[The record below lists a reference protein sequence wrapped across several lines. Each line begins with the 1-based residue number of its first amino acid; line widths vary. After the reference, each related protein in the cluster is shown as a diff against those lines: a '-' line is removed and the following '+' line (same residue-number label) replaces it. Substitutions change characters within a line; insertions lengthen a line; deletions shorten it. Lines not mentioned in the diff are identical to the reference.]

1 MSIGNIDWSGLAAGK
16 GLVRGMSVGSQL
28 AQNMRNA
35 ELQKA
40 NIGMAERKEQR
51 GIEAAQAGAQQLK
64 AQQQAESVI
73 YDANY
78 LLKNFTDADGKFDE
92 TGAKSWIQNSRIPAI
107 MADPNRGDPSD
118 SQALLQKTG
127 PDFINELKYVAGQ
140 GGGAGARKIKS
151 TNIDPQT
158 GIATLIYE
166 DGEVESIPVEALQGR
181 GEQEL
186 DLRKQLANLEVDTEG
201 RKAAAKFRQ
210 KRISDTSQ
218 EYANSVKLANQTIL
232 KANEAGILIE
242 KSSQGLGGVGKLKLA
257 SIFPNI
263 DVSDEAALDSA
274 LTDLALTGLQV
285 IKGPTTDFEFGV
297 VEDRT
302 GRLGLGK
309 SANKA
314 KINALKRSQWFVK
327 EQARQYKDYIKRN
340 GDVDMFEFNFNAPA
354 YKGSNYSL
362 TDLQETAASN
372 NLTIEETIKKFRE
385 LEKGR

>member
-1 MSIGNIDWSGLAAGK
+1 
-16 GLVRGMSVGSQL
+16 
-28 AQNMRNA
+28 
-35 ELQKA
+35 
-40 NIGMAERKEQR
+40 
-51 GIEAAQAGAQQLK
+51 
-64 AQQQAESVI
+64 
-73 YDANY
+73 
-78 LLKNFTDADGKFDE
+78 
-92 TGAKSWIQNSRIPAI
+92 